1 MAETPAAREYS
12 RFHPLAYL
20 SRAEQ
25 DDTPCANGMAIAIT
39 VHCHDDGQDASM
51 ILCEKLPVRGT
62 FKGFEN
68 SAWYRYCAPEAFYP
82 LAGELIPLL
91 AAAAMIALAAG
102 LYLGLFAVSLDAHQG
117 EAARILFIHVPAHRV
132 SMLLCLFTATFA
144 AIGLAFNARLAAMAT
159 MALAP
164 TGLTFAFLD
173 IWTGCIWNKAVSGD
187 WWQPNPGTF
196 SALALALFYLGF
208 IVLHTATEDWERANK
223 ACVLL
228 LLAGAVSIL
237 VDFASMQSWTA
248 QQPGTLPGTT
258 GEIRLGTVELAS
270 LLMTGLGF
278 LAYGGA
284 AALLR
289 LRCVILERECRSMWV
304 AQRQG
309 RSAP

>member
-1 MAETPAAREYS
+1 
-12 RFHPLAYL
+12 
-20 SRAEQ
+20 
-25 DDTPCANGMAIAIT
+25 
-39 VHCHDDGQDASM
+39 M
-51 ILCEKLPVRGT
+51 ILSDKLFAQGIL
-62 FKGFEN
+62 KDLES
-68 SAWYRYCAPEAFYP
+68 SAWYRYSSPEEFYP
-82 LAGELIPLL
+82 LAGALIPWL
-91 AAAAMIALAAG
+91 AAAALIACTAG
-102 LYLGLFAVSLDAHQG
+102 LYPGFFVVSLDARQG
-117 EAARILFIHVPAHRV
+117 EVARILFIHVPAYWA
-132 SMLLCLFTATFA
+132 SMLLCLFTATLA
-144 AIGLAFNARLAAMAT
+144 AIGLSFNARLAAMAT

-173 IWTGCIWNKAVSGD
+173 VWSGCIWNNAVWGD

-196 SALALALFYLGF
+196 SALALALFYLVF

-289 LRCVILERECRSMWV
+289 LRCVILESACRSMWL

-309 RSAP
+309 RSVP